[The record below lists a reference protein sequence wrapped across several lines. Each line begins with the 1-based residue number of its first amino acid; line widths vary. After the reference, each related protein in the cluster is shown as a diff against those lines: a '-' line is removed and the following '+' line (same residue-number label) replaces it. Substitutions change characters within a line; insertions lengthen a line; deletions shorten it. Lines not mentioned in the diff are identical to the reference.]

1 MNKMRQS
8 IFLGTLLI
16 GGMLSVS
23 RSEEMV
29 VGLPS
34 MTIEKLFNK
43 QEQVLANPEAI
54 ATPQVV
60 QQIQSELAG
69 EDIGQAGE
77 DSQLLTIKLQMAR
90 HLELMEHR
98 LSGETVDSL
107 EPLQFDIMQR
117 MKSLMKQTPTNQISL
132 VGATPSEG
140 LAGQQAGIGT
150 SGESTDPETEPLIEP
165 TGDPIEDQWNRLP
178 RSIKTPLRQAS
189 ANPFLPGYENLL
201 EQFYLKLNRR

>member
-1 MNKMRQS
+1 MIKIQQS
-8 IFLGTLLI
+8 IFLAILLI

-23 RSEEMV
+23 RSDETI

-34 MTIEKLFNK
+34 VTIEKLFNK
-43 QEQVLANPEAI
+43 QEQVPANPEAI
-54 ATPQVV
+54 ATPQLV
-60 QQIQSELAG
+60 QQNPPEVVG

-98 LSGETVDSL
+98 LNGESVDSL

-117 MKSLMKQTPTNQISL
+117 MKSLMKQTTTNQISL

-140 LAGQQAGIGT
+140 LAGQQAGVGT
-150 SGESTDPETEPLIEP
+150 SGESTNPETEPRIEP

-178 RSIKTPLRQAS
+178 GSIKTPLREAS